1 MTIHPTAEIDATAH
15 IADGCEIGPFAVV
28 GPRSHLG
35 SDCVLRAH
43 AVVGPDTTL
52 GHRCTVH
59 PFAVVG
65 GDPQDL
71 KWKGEQVSLE
81 CGDDNSFREHSSVH
95 RGTVQGGGLTTLG
108 NRNLI
113 MAGSH
118 VGHDCHIGSLC
129 IIANNVMLGGHV
141 VVGDRANLG
150 GGAGVHHF
158 TPLARGP
165 SWLAWPG

>member
-1 MTIHPTAEIDATAH
+1 M
-15 IADGCEIGPFAVV
+15 
-28 GPRSHLG
+28 
-35 SDCVLRAH
+35 
-43 AVVGPDTTL
+43 
-52 GHRCTVH
+52 
-59 PFAVVG
+59 
-65 GDPQDL
+65 
-71 KWKGEQVSLE
+71 
-81 CGDDNSFREHSSVH
+81 
-95 RGTVQGGGLTTLG
+95 QGGGVTTLG

-158 TPLARGP
+158 TTIGSGAFLP
-165 SWLAWPG
+165 AWPE